1 MKTRAA
7 VLEKMGLPEP
17 YSESKPLRIEDIE
30 LEAPAAGEVLVE
42 LRSSGVC
49 HSDLSTINGSRP
61 WNTPLVLGH
70 EASGIV
76 RECGPEVRDLRA
88 GDRVVFSYVPVCG
101 GCLSC
106 VSGRGWLCENGITAN
121 RAGTL
126 LGGGRR
132 FSRRG
137 EKLFHHLGVSA
148 FSQFTIAS
156 EKSLTRVEPDL
167 PDDVSSLF
175 GCAVMTG
182 VGAVL
187 NTARVEPG
195 ASVAVFGL
203 GGVGLSA
210 IMGAR
215 AAGAGIIIAV
225 DPLPP
230 KLSLAKT
237 LGATHTVDT
246 AGDVIAKIKDL
257 THGGV
262 QYAIECA
269 GVVAA
274 LEQAYLSTRRG
285 GTTVTAGLPHPDLK
299 LTLPAVSLTAEERTL
314 KGSYM
319 GSCVPR
325 RDIPRFIAMYRAGL
339 LPVNA
344 LRSRTIRLEDLN
356 EAFDVL
362 ARGEV
367 VRQIVLY
374 GKTNG

>member
-7 VLEKMGLPEP
+7 VLENMGLPEP
-17 YSESKPLRIEDIE
+17 YAQSKPLRIEEID
-30 LEAPAAGEVLVE
+30 LAPPGPGEVLVE
-42 LRSSGVC
+42 LKSSGVC

-61 WNTPLVLGH
+61 WNVPMVLGH

-76 RECGPEVRDLRA
+76 REVGPEVRELRE
-88 GDRVVFSYVPVCG
+88 GDRVVFSYVPLCG

-106 VSGRGWLCENGITAN
+106 ASGRGWLCENGLTAN

-137 EKLFHHLGVSA
+137 ESLFHHLGVSA
-148 FSQFTIAS
+148 FSQFTVAAQQ
-156 EKSLTRVEPDL
+156 SLTKIEGDL
-167 PDDVSSLF
+167 SDGVSALF

-210 IMGAR
+210 VMGAR
-215 AAGAGIIIAV
+215 AAGAGMIIAV
-225 DPLPP
+225 DPLPY
-230 KLSLAKT
+230 KLELARQ
-237 LGATHTVDT
+237 LGATHAVPAT
-246 AGDVIAKIKDL
+246 GDAVTSIKDL
-257 THGGV
+257 TRGGV
-262 QYAIECA
+262 QYAFECA
-269 GVVAA
+269 GVVKA

-285 GTTVTAGLPHPDLK
+285 GTTVTAGLPHPDHT
-299 LTLPAVSLTAEERTL
+299 LTLQAVSLTAEERTL

-339 LPVNA
+339 LPVDA
-344 LRSRTIRLEDLN
+344 LRTSTIGLENLN
-356 EAFDVL
+356 EAFDAL
-362 ARGEV
+362 AKGDA
-367 VRQIVLY
+367 VRQVVVY
-374 GKTNG
+374 